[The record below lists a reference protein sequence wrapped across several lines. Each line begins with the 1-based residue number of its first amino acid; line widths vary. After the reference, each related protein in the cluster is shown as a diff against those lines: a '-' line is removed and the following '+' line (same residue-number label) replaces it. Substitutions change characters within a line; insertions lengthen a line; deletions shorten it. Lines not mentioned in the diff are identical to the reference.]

1 MTKEDIKKKV
11 LQLKTDKEIEDF
23 IKSRIAELECITQEQ
38 IIGQDFTIT
47 FDDFIS
53 SKVKFKP
60 GASFGNNECPNLV
73 YDDNLPYFELIKE
86 LATEQSYLNE
96 LYLFTPVMF
105 EVFNYMSSKENKDN
119 IGETLIDRTW
129 VYFDAMKSGKVNIS
143 IKEFHKNKCAFCSEN
158 TGLAHNIFKI
168 LGIDSRFVI
177 GKRNDENHAFNL
189 IFPNGYDNSPA
200 VLFDSSYTIDFKN
213 ELGQNYSLAYFKV
226 LTQEEYN
233 NMLSGNMTPINFSKS
248 ADTLIKYY
256 PMLSNFI
263 PSYENA
269 NYSIGSGEQL
279 KIENGAGKKKQ
290 LNLL

>member
-11 LQLKTDKEIEDF
+11 LELKTDKEIEDF

-38 IIGQDFTIT
+38 IVGQDFTTT

-73 YDDNLPYFELIKE
+73 YDDSLPYFELIKE

-213 ELGQNYSLAYFKV
+213 GLGQNYSLAYFKV

-279 KIENGAGKKKQ
+279 KIENVAGKKS
-290 LNLL
+290 N

>member
-11 LQLKTDKEIEDF
+11 LELKTDKEIEDF